1 MEQRF
6 EYSPAEVAR
15 VRTVQFGVLSPDEI
29 VSAPSLLLPHSD
41 KFWISCLSTRSNQ
54 LRWRS

>member
-29 VSAPSLLLPHSD
+29 VSVSSLWVCVHRRGWTSGDVDFYHLLLS
-41 KFWISCLSTRSNQ
+41 L
-54 LRWRS
+54 